1 MNTDERIL
9 VVLLSIALATFLILS
24 IIAVIKVIEI
34 LNNIKNITEKAEDF
48 ADKAEA
54 VGEFFQKT
62 AGPATLIKALSK
74 IARNYNGNS
83 NNKGRGKS

>member
-9 VVLLSIALATFLILS
+9 VIFLSTALAIFLVLA
-24 IIAVIKVIEI
+24 IAVLVMAIQI
-34 LNNIKNITEKAEDF
+34 LRKIRRISDKAEDL

-62 AGPATLIKALSK
+62 AGPATLAKTLTRFFKTYSK
-74 IARNYNGNS
+74 HQK
-83 NNKGRGKS
+83 NKG

>member
-9 VVLLSIALATFLILS
+9 VIILS
-24 IIAVIKVIEI
+24 IVLAIFLTLAIIATVLVIQVLRK
-34 LNNIKNITEKAEDF
+34 IKRISNKAEEL

-62 AGPATLIKALSK
+62 AGPATLFKAFTRIVK
-74 IARNYNGNS
+74 NYNKQQNR
-83 NNKGRGKS
+83 KE

>member
-9 VVLLSIALATFLILS
+9 VIFLSIALAIFLTLAIAATVLVIQIL
-24 IIAVIKVIEI
+24 AKIKRISD
-34 LNNIKNITEKAEDF
+34 KAEDL

-62 AGPATLIKALSK
+62 AGPATLAKTLTRIFKSYSK
-74 IARNYNGNS
+74 YQ
-83 NNKGRGKS
+83 NKKG